1 MVPRSKLPAI
11 MAQVQAIA
19 GARGLTVA
27 NVFHAGDGNL
37 HPLICYDER
46 QAGQFEAALEAS
58 DEILNACIAVGGT
71 VSGEHGIGM
80 DKAEK
85 LSLLF
90 TPDDLAAMA
99 AVRRVFDP
107 RGLMNPDKVFP
118 SGGHVPTGTGGPT
131 ARVPAGMWI

>member
-1 MVPRSKLPAI
+1 

-19 GARGLTVA
+19 AARGLTVA

-46 QAGQFEAALEAS
+46 VPGQFESALAAS
-58 DEILNACIAVGGT
+58 DAILDACIAVGGT
-71 VSGEHGIGM
+71 VTGEHGVGM

-85 LSLLF
+85 LGLLF
-90 TPDDLAAMA
+90 SPDDLDAMT

-107 RGLMNPDKVFP
+107 RGLMNPGKVFP
-118 SGGHVPTGTGGPT
+118 SGGGHHHAPGAARAGGT
-131 ARVPAGMWI
+131 VPAGMWI